1 MSRRVFTPEFK
12 ESAVRLVAEQ
22 NYGVREAA
30 RSLGIPVNTL
40 RSWIKAHRCGKAVP
54 GEGQSQD
61 QALRKRVR
69 ELEMQVEKLKTE
81 REILKKAA
89 AFFAKEHP

>member
-1 MSRRVFTPEFK
+1 MARRVFSAEFK
-12 ESAVRLVAEQ
+12 AAAVRLVTEQ
-22 NYGVREAA
+22 NYGVREAG
-30 RSLGIPVNTL
+30 RSLGVGVNTL
-40 RSWIKAHRCGKAVP
+40 RYWIKRHAGGKPGAV
-54 GEGQSQD
+54 GED

-69 ELEMQVEKLKTE
+69 ELEAEVQKLKTE